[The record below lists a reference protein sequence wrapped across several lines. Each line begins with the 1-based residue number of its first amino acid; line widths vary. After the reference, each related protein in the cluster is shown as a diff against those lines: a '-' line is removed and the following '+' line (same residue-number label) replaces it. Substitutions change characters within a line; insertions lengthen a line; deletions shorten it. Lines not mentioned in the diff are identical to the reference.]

1 MSHVYYEKTFKCKQT
16 NHDFDGSIKALDGVL
31 KPLGLHVGFTQ
42 ENEQRSYG
50 SHTSGALKNFN
61 GLKIKQIVINKIY
74 RT

>member
-1 MSHVYYEKTFKCKQT
+1 MCHVYYKKKTLEWKRT

-42 ENEQRSYG
+42 ENEQRGYG

-61 GLKIKQIVINKIY
+61 GLKIKQIIINKIHK
-74 RT
+74 